1 MSSGNNGHGYEDR
14 VIKAVEKNPVK
25 TKTLE
30 YYEPKKTLEHY
41 EPKKTLEH
49 YEPKNGT
56 KRKNSDAIGQEK
68 KMPKL

>member
-25 TKTLE
+25 TKTLK
-30 YYEPKKTLEHY
+30 YYEPNKTLEHY
-41 EPKKTLEH
+41 EPNYEPN

-56 KRKNSDAIGQEK
+56 KRKNSDAYGEENKI
-68 KMPKL
+68 PKH

>member
-14 VIKAVEKNPVK
+14 VIKTVEKNPVK

-41 EPKKTLEH
+41 EPKKTLEP

-56 KRKNSDAIGQEK
+56 KRKNSDAFGEENYYDVY
-68 KMPKL
+68 

>member
-14 VIKAVEKNPVK
+14 VIKAVGKNPAK

-30 YYEPKKTLEHY
+30 YYEPNKTLEHY
-41 EPKKTLEH
+41 EPN

-56 KRKNSDAIGQEK
+56 KRKNSDAFGEENKI
-68 KMPKL
+68 PKH